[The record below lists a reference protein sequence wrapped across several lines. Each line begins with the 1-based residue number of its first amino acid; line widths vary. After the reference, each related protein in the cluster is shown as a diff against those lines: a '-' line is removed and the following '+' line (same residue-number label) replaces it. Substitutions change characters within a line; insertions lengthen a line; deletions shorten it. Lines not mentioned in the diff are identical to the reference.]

1 MSKVGSFWSGDVKV
15 GQFVVVFFCRFVSGV
30 LFFSYFWNDVEIRLH
45 VVRSLSLTTHELVV
59 CSLDDGGLVTP
70 VSPCRVI
77 VGVRESPQGFE
88 LGNNNIFF
96 FLLLF

>member
-1 MSKVGSFWSGDVKV
+1 VG
-15 GQFVVVFFCRFVSGV
+15 FFFFFFFF
-30 LFFSYFWNDVEIRLH
+30 FFSYFWNDVEIRLH

-77 VGVRESPQGFE
+77 VGVRESPHGFE
-88 LGNNNIFF
+88 LGNSNTFFF